1 MHVPVRIWK
10 AGKYTDLRLYN
21 TRQNQEFTISDQP
34 FDKIEFDPDKWLI
47 AKADLVNQVSTR
59 SEMKEIQIIPDYS
72 TQKIRV
78 ILPEFSGKET
88 LRIFDVDGK
97 ILRNI
102 QLPDQDSQ
110 VEMRFLAKGIYLVEV
125 NTKSQIQSEKIIIAN

>member
-21 TRQNQEFTISDQP
+21 TRQNQEFVVSDQP

-47 AKADLVNQVSTR
+47 AKADLVNQVSTL
-59 SEMKEIQIIPDYS
+59 SEMKEIEIIPDYS
-72 TQKIRV
+72 AQMIRV
-78 ILPEFSGKET
+78 ILPEFNGKET
-88 LRIFDVDGK
+88 LRIFDVNGK
-97 ILRNI
+97 LLRNI

-110 VEMRFLAKGIYLVEV
+110 VEMRFLVKGIYLVEV
-125 NTKSQIQSEKIIIAN
+125 TTKSQIQTEKIIITN